1 MKRMQEGIL
10 ACVFLRRR
18 PQNGNL
24 TSISLLFY
32 RIFLGILL
40 GKVVKREKTGILFI
54 DFQENP
60 NILFSFIFIRDITY
74 VKEKTFLDQP
84 RGLSTLF
91 FALCLARKTIRNIH

>member
-32 RIFLGILL
+32 RIFLGNFAWKSGQK
-40 GKVVKREKTGILFI
+40 GKDWHFI
-54 DFQENP
+54 
-60 NILFSFIFIRDITY
+60 Y
-74 VKEKTFLDQP
+74 
-84 RGLSTLF
+84 
-91 FALCLARKTIRNIH
+91 